1 MVLIKGQVGKN
12 EYFYSVTAY
21 LIIFFKKRNR
31 MYGTYNK
38 LYSAFL
44 DIFSFI

>member
-12 EYFYSVTAY
+12 ESFYSVTAY
-21 LIIFFKKRNR
+21 LIIFFKKETKC
-31 MYGTYNK
+31 MELK
-38 LYSAFL
+38 LYLAVL